1 MPEPTELDASLAADL
16 DAGRAAGRYLVTDDA
31 GGGGRVHDRAGHRA
45 PGRRRG
51 LSPAERYTAALA
63 PDLRRGS
70 LLIVSSPTA
79 EHAGGVVAATVE
91 LLTGLQAG
99 TDYALAHLFGPVPNG
114 RMIVSGVDV
123 ASATRAEEW
132 LVELG
137 LAVMPVLPVAA
148 AEVVAGL
155 LARAGAATRGG
166 RPTGWVGC
174 FSGRREGAWW
184 PPRSSK
190 PTWSSSS
197 ARRVR
202 FPSASATAAGS
213 DPIRR
218 APAR

>member
-1 MPEPTELDASLAADL
+1 MNDVAPAPVEGAPTLVAGVAPVARVVTAALLRAGRSVVGLLDPLDEPVPEPAELDATLTADL

-31 GGGGRVHDRAGHRA
+31 GVAAGFTVA
-45 PGRRRG
+45 LVTEPPDDDDA

-63 PDLRRGS
+63 PDLRPGS

-132 LVELG
+132 LGELG

-155 LARAGAATRGG
+155 LARAEQ
-166 RPTGWVGC
+166 PPE
-174 FSGRREGAWW
+174 EGA
-184 PPRSSK
+184 PPD
-190 PTWSSSS
+190 
-197 ARRVR
+197 
-202 FPSASATAAGS
+202 G
-213 DPIRR
+213 
-218 APAR
+218 

>member
-1 MPEPTELDASLAADL
+1 VNDVAPAPVEGALTVVAGVAPVAWVVTAALLRAGRSVVGLLDPLDEPEPTELAATLAADL
-16 DAGRAAGRYLVTDDA
+16 DSGRAAGRYLVTDEAGVAAGFTVALVTEPPDDDA
-31 GGGGRVHDRAGHRA
+31 
-45 PGRRRG
+45 

-155 LARAGAATRGG
+155 LARADQ
-166 RPTGWVGC
+166 PPE
-174 FSGRREGAWW
+174 EGA
-184 PPRSSK
+184 PPD
-190 PTWSSSS
+190 
-197 ARRVR
+197 
-202 FPSASATAAGS
+202 G
-213 DPIRR
+213 
-218 APAR
+218 

>member
-1 MPEPTELDASLAADL
+1 MNDVAPAPVEGAPTVVAGVAPVARVITAALLRAGRSVVGLLDPLDEPVPEPTELDASLAADL
-16 DAGRAAGRYLVTDDA
+16 DAGRAAGRYLGTDDA
-31 GGGGRVHDRAGHRA
+31 RVAAGFSVA
-45 PGRRRG
+45 LVTEPPDDDA

-63 PDLRRGS
+63 PDLPPGS

-79 EHAGGVVAATVE
+79 EHAGEVVAATVE

-155 LARAGAATRGG
+155 LARAEQ
-166 RPTGWVGC
+166 PPE
-174 FSGRREGAWW
+174 EGAS
-184 PPRSSK
+184 PD
-190 PTWSSSS
+190 
-197 ARRVR
+197 
-202 FPSASATAAGS
+202 G
-213 DPIRR
+213 
-218 APAR
+218 

>member
-1 MPEPTELDASLAADL
+1 VVAGVAPVARVITAALLRADRSVVGLVDALDEPVPEPAELDAELVADL
-16 DAGRAAGRYLVTDDA
+16 DAGRAAGRYLITDDA
-31 GGGGRVHDRAGHRA
+31 GAAAGFTVA
-45 PGRRRG
+45 LVTEPSDDDAD

-63 PDLRRGS
+63 PDLRPGS

-132 LVELG
+132 LRGLG
-137 LAVMPVLPVAA
+137 FAVMPVLPVAA

-155 LARAGAATRGG
+155 LARADQ
-166 RPTGWVGC
+166 PPE
-174 FSGRREGAWW
+174 EGA
-184 PPRSSK
+184 PPD
-190 PTWSSSS
+190 
-197 ARRVR
+197 
-202 FPSASATAAGS
+202 G
-213 DPIRR
+213 
-218 APAR
+218 

>member
-1 MPEPTELDASLAADL
+1 MNDVAPAPVEGALTVVAGVAPVAWVVTAALLRAGRSVVGLLDPLDEPVPEPTELDASLAADL
-16 DAGRAAGRYLVTDDA
+16 EAGRAAGRYLVTDDA
-31 GGGGRVHDRAGHRA
+31 GVAAGFTVA
-45 PGRRRG
+45 LVTEPPGDDA

-155 LARAGAATRGG
+155 LARAEQ
-166 RPTGWVGC
+166 PPE
-174 FSGRREGAWW
+174 EGA
-184 PPRSSK
+184 PPD
-190 PTWSSSS
+190 
-197 ARRVR
+197 
-202 FPSASATAAGS
+202 G
-213 DPIRR
+213 
-218 APAR
+218 

>member
-1 MPEPTELDASLAADL
+1 VNDVAPAPLQGAPTVVAGVAPVARVITAALLRADRSVVGLVDALDEPVPEPAELDAELVADL
-16 DAGRAAGRYLVTDDA
+16 DAGRAAGRYLITDDA
-31 GGGGRVHDRAGHRA
+31 GAAAGFTVA
-45 PGRRRG
+45 LVTEPSDDDAA

-63 PDLRRGS
+63 PDLRPGS

-132 LVELG
+132 LRGLG
-137 LAVMPVLPVAA
+137 FAVMPVLPVAA

-155 LARAGAATRGG
+155 LARADQ
-166 RPTGWVGC
+166 PPE
-174 FSGRREGAWW
+174 EGA
-184 PPRSSK
+184 PPD
-190 PTWSSSS
+190 
-197 ARRVR
+197 
-202 FPSASATAAGS
+202 G
-213 DPIRR
+213 
-218 APAR
+218 

>member
-1 MPEPTELDASLAADL
+1 VNDVAPAPVEGAPTVVAGVAPVARVITAALLRAGRSVVGLLDPLDEPEPTELAATLAADL
-16 DAGRAAGRYLVTDDA
+16 DSGRAAGRYLVTDEAGVAAGFTVALVTEPPDDDA
-31 GGGGRVHDRAGHRA
+31 
-45 PGRRRG
+45 

-155 LARAGAATRGG
+155 LARADQ
-166 RPTGWVGC
+166 PPE
-174 FSGRREGAWW
+174 EGA
-184 PPRSSK
+184 PP
-190 PTWSSSS
+190 
-197 ARRVR
+197 
-202 FPSASATAAGS
+202 GG
-213 DPIRR
+213 
-218 APAR
+218 

>member
-1 MPEPTELDASLAADL
+1 MNDVAPAPVEGALTVVAGVAPVAWVVTAALLRAGRSVVGLLDPLDEPVPEPTELDASLAADL
-16 DAGRAAGRYLVTDDA
+16 EAGRAAGRYLVTEPPGDDA
-31 GGGGRVHDRAGHRA
+31 
-45 PGRRRG
+45 

-155 LARAGAATRGG
+155 LARADQ
-166 RPTGWVGC
+166 PPE
-174 FSGRREGAWW
+174 EGA
-184 PPRSSK
+184 PPD
-190 PTWSSSS
+190 
-197 ARRVR
+197 
-202 FPSASATAAGS
+202 G
-213 DPIRR
+213 
-218 APAR
+218 